1 MQQKSENILMLQ
13 ENATAQEQDLEAK
26 NDSFPQEAE
35 STTIIQETEC
45 YRKLR
50 MLLFFKRLR
59 IHIPVYQRRLRME
72 HLMYRSYSVVLVLEI
87 HQHLSILNP
96 L

>member
-1 MQQKSENILMLQ
+1 MQQKSEDVLMLQ
-13 ENATAQEQDLEAK
+13 ENATAKEKDLEAK
-26 NDSFPQEAE
+26 NDHFPRRLRVLLLHKRLRILQ
-35 STTIIQETEC
+35 C

-59 IHIPVYQRRLRME
+59 IPGYHQRRLRRE

-87 HQHLSILNP
+87 HLAIDP
-96 L
+96 P